1 MRACRQQPARVRRRA
16 SGFTLIELIVTVAI
30 VGILATAAMPMAEVT
45 VRRSKEQE
53 LHRALIEIRN
63 AIDAYK
69 EASDTGRI
77 ARAADAS
84 GYPASLRVLVEGVPD
99 ALAPQAAKIYFLRRV
114 PRDPMATDSTLPA
127 EETWGLRSYASSGE
141 APQEGEDVYDV
152 YSKSD
157 GVGLNQVPYREW

>member
-1 MRACRQQPARVRRRA
+1 MRASRQPPTGASRRV

-45 VRRSKEQE
+45 VQRSKEQA
-53 LHRALIEIRN
+53 LHRALIEIRS

-69 EASDTGRI
+69 EASDSGRI
-77 ARAADAS
+77 AKAADAS

-99 ALAPQAAKIYFLRRV
+99 AFAPQAAKIYFLRRV
-114 PRDPMATDSTLPA
+114 PRDPMATDSSLPA
-127 EETWGLRSYASSGE
+127 EETWGLRSYASSAD

-152 YSKSD
+152 YSKSS

>member
-1 MRACRQQPARVRRRA
+1 MRASRPQARRVRRRA
-16 SGFTLIELIVTVAI
+16 PGFTLIELIVTVAI

-53 LHRALIEIRN
+53 LHRALIEIRS

-69 EASDTGRI
+69 EASDSGRI
-77 ARAADAS
+77 PRAADAS
-84 GYPASLRVLVEGVPD
+84 GYPATLRVLVEGVPD
-99 ALAPQAAKIYFLRRV
+99 ALAPQAAKIHFLRRV

-127 EETWGLRSYASSGE
+127 EETWGLRSYASSAD

-152 YSKSD
+152 YSKSS